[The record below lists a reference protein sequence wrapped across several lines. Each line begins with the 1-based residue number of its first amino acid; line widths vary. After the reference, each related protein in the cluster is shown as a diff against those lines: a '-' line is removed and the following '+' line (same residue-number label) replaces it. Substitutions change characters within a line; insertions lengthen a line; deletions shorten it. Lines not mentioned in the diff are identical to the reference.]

1 MTTYLLN
8 YLSKLKIHEKK
19 FKGSRGHLGKISFVE
34 GNLSVFKIC
43 EKKIQ
48 GLPQVLGKKIKGSRG
63 RLGKISFGEGN
74 FFRVFKILE
83 KNQGFPQTLRKYQF
97 CGGKICQSA

>member
-19 FKGSRGHLGKISFVE
+19 FKGSRGHLGKISFME

-43 EKKIQ
+43 EKKFK
-48 GLPQVLGKKIKGSRG
+48 GSHKFWGKKSRAPAG
-63 RLGKISFGEGN
+63 
-74 FFRVFKILE
+74 
-83 KNQGFPQTLRKYQF
+83 
-97 CGGKICQSA
+97 A